1 MIDQCDVISKSAQ
14 QAEYEA
20 NAVSVYLGDTFNA
33 LSNLSNKKFIEN
45 SMAPFEESSSKPT
58 ETKDKPVVSAEKKM
72 ENYQKALN
80 YAINVFNITS
90 NEDDDILMKSHTMSM
105 AMFKSADHLPFI
117 VGSKAYGQDEYLGII
132 DRHEKD
138 SKYLRGVGEEAPT
151 AEQPG
156 NENAN
161 MSPASGAQNAM
172 SVTNF
177 RPTIDGA
184 SNLTEIRNTTLG
196 PPPPL
201 ESLLSGSFSGSS
213 EARNESA
220 AGPRPGMG
228 LMGEISARGNLM
240 NEINARGNMMN
251 EINARGNM
259 LNEINARGNLM
270 NEIAARGQGE
280 APAGG
285 RANLMAEINA
295 RGNMMNEINARGNL
309 MDEIAGRG
317 RMQTEA
323 PAAGG
328 RANLMNEINARGNL
342 MNEIANR
349 GRLQTDAG
357 RGSANPMFQALAQP
371 QAKSNKLFDDDE
383 EDVEIGNADMFKSTS
398 TNKKKFEN
406 LLGNPMPMGTSSM
419 GMGNPLGL
427 PGLGASNPLGMNPFD
442 PYASMNPFMP
452 FQPKS
457 EQAQAAAQKPEPKLG
472 GNPMMS
478 LASEI
483 KAAAASRGG
492 EDNEEKD
499 MRASKANKLNKL
511 FEDSDEDEEA
521 RLNKQKELSQK
532 YRGETKVTS
541 IEERAAP
548 ISSQKPNARVSKLFD
563 DEEED
568 LGFAARKNTAP
579 IKKDFGLGKST
590 AAKKKMFDDDDEIK
604 EEDESPIKKA
614 PVAKKLDEDDD
625 LADSQARRSKT
636 MAGGKPAKA
645 TLFDDDD
652 DDAPIGGRQSKA
664 PAKIEPKKKD
674 KKTLF
679 DDDDEDDVG
688 FSTKKDTK
696 PPVIA
701 AKKKMFDD
709 DDEPEPVVIE
719 KPKPQPVFQEEPKPI
734 IREEP
739 KPIVREEP
747 KVEVVVPEVKKEEV
761 IRQPEPKVEVVP
773 EVMKEV
779 VASTEDENR
788 GARASTSTNLTQLI
802 KASQLNRKKKH
813 FGGSSEED
821 SDSDGSDAAPVRKPP
836 VKTQPPVIQEVQE
849 VIPEV
854 KKEEEVIRQ
863 PEPEPVLVA
872 VTRVEEPVPV
882 VEVKAEE
889 EPKPVVEEKPKN
901 ISSKI
906 SALQNQ
912 LNLNMDM
919 FKPGGDGPRKPK
931 ASIQPAESTERK
943 EENLAPGQL
952 SHSAAMAKPKQQA
965 RAKKTIMFDDD
976 DEEDKKPS
984 DPFVSKTY
992 VAPKV
997 EPVQPVPQ
1005 YTPPVQQQP
1014 VYEEP
1019 PAFRPS
1025 TTSAATKKVAWK
1037 DDDEEEQTNTR
1048 PSYSN
1053 TTQAQPPRASTT
1065 SGSDNPMALLSG
1077 LKALDSKSGRASTKK
1092 ALYDDDEEEEQPK
1105 PAARPSN
1112 LGMTSGGDNPLAL
1125 LSSLQAM
1132 DAEKGRKSNKGKKGK
1147 GIFDDDEDDVGF
1159 APKKEEPRKS
1169 AATQGRQSSKMNT
1182 LFDDSDEDKNQSWGK
1197 KSEAPSK
1204 TQSKAANNRKT
1215 LFDDDD

>member
-1 MIDQCDVISKSAQ
+1 
-14 QAEYEA
+14 
-20 NAVSVYLGDTFNA
+20 
-33 LSNLSNKKFIEN
+33 
-45 SMAPFEESSSKPT
+45 
-58 ETKDKPVVSAEKKM
+58 M

-80 YAINVFNITS
+80 YAIEVFNITS

-138 SKYLRGVGEEAPT
+138 TKYLRGVGEEAPA
-151 AEQPG
+151 AEQSS
-156 NENAN
+156 NENTN
-161 MSPASGAQNAM
+161 MSPASGAL

-177 RPTIDGA
+177 RPEIPGA

-196 PPPPL
+196 PPPSL
-201 ESLLSGSFSGSS
+201 ESLLSGAGSGSS
-213 EARNESA
+213 EARNEGA

-259 LNEINARGNLM
+259 LNEI
-270 NEIAARGQGE
+270 AARGQAQGE

-295 RGNMMNEINARGNL
+295 RGNMMNEINARGNMLNEINARGNL

-357 RGSANPMFQALAQP
+357 RGSANPMFQAIAQP

-383 EDVEIGNADMFKSTS
+383 EDVEIGNADMFKSSS

-419 GMGNPLGL
+419 GNPLGL
-427 PGLGASNPLGMNPFD
+427 PGLGGSNPLGINPFD

-499 MRASKANKLNKL
+499 VRASKANKLNKL

-532 YRGETKVTS
+532 YRGETKVTAM
-541 IEERAAP
+541 EERAAP
-548 ISSQKPNARVSKLFD
+548 ISTQKPNARVSKLFD

-568 LGFAARKNTAP
+568 LGFATRKNTAP
-579 IKKDFGLGKST
+579 IKKDMGLGKST

-614 PVAKKLDEDDD
+614 PAKKIDEDDD

-636 MAGGKPAKA
+636 MAGAKPAKA

-688 FSTKKDTK
+688 FSAKKDTK
-696 PPVIA
+696 PAAIP
-701 AKKKMFDD
+701 AKKTLFDD
-709 DDEPEPVVIE
+709 DGEAEPVVVQ
-719 KPKPQPVFQEEPKPI
+719 KPKPQPVIQEEPKPVIREEPKPI

-747 KVEVVVPEVKKEEV
+747 KVEVIVPEVKREEV
-761 IRQPEPKVEVVP
+761 IRKPEPEPVVEK
-773 EVMKEV
+773 KET
-779 VASTEDENR
+779 APAEDENR
-788 GARASTSTNLTQLI
+788 GVRAATSTNLTQLI

-821 SDSDGSDAAPVRKPP
+821 SDSDGSDAAPVRKPQ
-836 VKTQPPVIQEVQE
+836 VKAQPPVIQE

-854 KKEEEVIRQ
+854 KKEEEIIRQ
-863 PEPEPVLVA
+863 PEPEPVV
-872 VTRVEEPVPV
+872 VETKVEEPVPV

-919 FKPGGDGPRKPK
+919 FKPGGEGPPRKPK
-931 ASIQPAESTERK
+931 ASIQPDESIERK

-976 DEEDKKPS
+976 DEEDKKPA

-997 EPVQPVPQ
+997 EPVQPVQQ

-1014 VYEEP
+1014 AYEEP

-1025 TTSAATKKVAWK
+1025 TTTTKKVAWK

-1048 PSYSN
+1048 PSYTN
-1053 TTQAQPPRASTT
+1053 TTQTQVQPQRASTT
-1065 SGSDNPMALLSG
+1065 SGGDNPMALLSG

-1092 ALYDDDEEEEQPK
+1092 AIYDDDDEEEQPK

-1112 LGMTSGGDNPLAL
+1112 LGMASGGDNPLAL
-1125 LSSLQAM
+1125 LSNLQAM

-1147 GIFDDDEDDVGF
+1147 GIFDDDEDDIGF
-1159 APKKEEPRKS
+1159 APKKVEEPRKS
-1169 AATQGRQSSKMNT
+1169 TATQGRQSSKMNT
-1182 LFDDSDEDKNQSWGK
+1182 LFDDSDEDKNQSWGR
-1197 KSEAPSK
+1197 KSEAPAK